1 MATFDLALV
10 LQALTRLD
18 IELVRLQSHAD
29 RLNAP
34 WAGGPAMVALYDVLR
49 RVSSA
54 MRELRERVLDTT
66 PSDAVDLREGA
77 LQARI
82 VVTTLQLSELQAAE
96 STVSREFWMMTRH
109 FDRVV
114 DVAIVLNRELGRVNA
129 EYAAEKKQ
137 LLSCGA
143 SESHH
148 EAIALIERAE
158 RAVDAIGQEPSLAC
172 FLAAGASVSAERFR
186 SACRTIAMLLGVPLA
201 PERGLF
207 LVHDA
212 KDRSFTDSP
221 EGECDV

>member
-1 MATFDLALV
+1 VATFDLALV

-96 STVSREFWMMTRH
+96 LTRH